1 MTISIAHLGP
11 VGTNTE
17 TAGLAYVKELSKIG
31 ADALLCP
38 YPSIA
43 QSLLAVA
50 KGEVDLAV
58 VPVEN
63 SIEGSVTITLD
74 MLWQL
79 DHLRI
84 KQGLVLPITH
94 ALISCAK
101 DLKQIKTICSHP
113 QALGQCQAWLEEYL
127 PDVQLIP
134 ANATTEALQN
144 LADDHT
150 MGAIAS
156 PRAAEIYQL
165 PILFHPINDRPENHT
180 RFWIMQNDEQH
191 NYNHYLEELSQ
202 NAVSSSY
209 TTSLAFS
216 VPANVPGSLVNP
228 LQVFARRS
236 INLTRIESR
245 PTKKLL
251 GDYVFFLDIAANQ
264 AEAETQN
271 ALTELNNYTEICK
284 IFGSYN
290 ILTVNT

>member
-17 TAGLAYVKELSKIG
+17 TAGLAYVKELGKIG

-50 KGEVDLAV
+50 RGEVDLAV

-84 KQGLVLPITH
+84 KQALVLPITH

-113 QALGQCQAWLEEYL
+113 QALGQCQAWIEEYL
-127 PDVQLIP
+127 PNVQLIP

-144 LADDHT
+144 LADDHH

-156 PRAAEIYQL
+156 PRAAELYQL
-165 PILFHPINDRPENHT
+165 PILHHPINDHPENYT
-180 RFWIMQNDEQH
+180 RFWVLQTDDQH
-191 NYNHYLEELSQ
+191 DYDHYLEKLSK
-202 NAVSSSY
+202 NAESSIY
-209 TTSLAFS
+209 TSLAFS
-216 VPANVPGSLVNP
+216 VPANLPGSLVNP
-228 LQVFARRS
+228 LQVFARRH

-251 GDYVFFLDIAANQ
+251 GDYVFFIDIA
-264 AEAETQN
+264 
-271 ALTELNNYTEICK
+271 
-284 IFGSYN
+284 
-290 ILTVNT
+290 